1 MTNISPNNIFIINK
15 KIKNKSQKQN
25 KSSLETNRT
34 YSSNIKS
41 SDNSYRNNFY
51 KKFINKILFSKY
63 NTLPKDHDMILL
75 ENVIKSKYC
84 RDLAVFK
91 EKILFNYNEEFLRR
105 YYKEEESKI
114 RIPKFVIYYKN
125 YLIFF
130 CRPIFSELNLNDLIQ
145 VYSEKK
151 AQIFYNEN
159 YKDDINYINE
169 NNNYSTLFT
178 PKIRKLIYNNNS
190 LYNL

>member
-75 ENVIKSKYC
+75 ENVIQSKYC

-91 EKILFNYNEEFLRR
+91 EKILFGE
-105 YYKEEESKI
+105 I
-114 RIPKFVIYYKN
+114 FVI
-125 YLIFF
+125 FF
-130 CRPIFSELNLNDLIQ
+130 I
-145 VYSEKK
+145 
-151 AQIFYNEN
+151 
-159 YKDDINYINE
+159 
-169 NNNYSTLFT
+169 
-178 PKIRKLIYNNNS
+178 
-190 LYNL
+190 